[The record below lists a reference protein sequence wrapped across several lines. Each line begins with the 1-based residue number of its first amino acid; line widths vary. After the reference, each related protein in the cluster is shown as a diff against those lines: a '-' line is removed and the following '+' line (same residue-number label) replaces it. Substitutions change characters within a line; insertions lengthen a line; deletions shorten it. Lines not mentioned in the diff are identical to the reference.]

1 MPARHVMAAA
11 KWTPLWLGIVL
22 PLAVHAD
29 NVTDLMERGRWK
41 EARAA
46 VTTME
51 PGKSRTLYLQSRV
64 KQAFDQ
70 PDEALSAAERAVQLE
85 PNNALYHTQ
94 IAEVCG
100 QMAGRAGKLKAF
112 SLARR
117 ARKEAEQAVALDPKQ
132 VEGREVLANFFW
144 LAPGIMGGD
153 KTKAE
158 SMAAEIARISPGQ
171 GALVQAEFAMR
182 AKAESRA
189 ESLYLRALQSDET
202 SYTAHLLL
210 ARLYGSDTRNRWDL
224 AERHGRDAM
233 AKDPGRSGAYNVL
246 AAVLVHGQ
254 RWNELDALLM
264 EAGRQLPGNLTPQ
277 YTAARVLLS
286 EHRDSLRA
294 ERYLR
299 QYLATEPEGGA
310 PSLARAR
317 WRLGQALERQ
327 GRKAEAVAQL
337 EAAVQMDPS
346 FDDAKK
352 DLKRVK
358 KS

>member
-1 MPARHVMAAA
+1 MAAV
-11 KWTPLWLGIVL
+11 KWTPLWLGIVF

-46 VTTME
+46 VATME
-51 PGKSRTLYLQSRV
+51 PGKARTLYLQSRV
-64 KQAFDQ
+64 SQAFDQ
-70 PDEALSAAERAVQLE
+70 QDEALASAERAVQLE

-94 IAEVCG
+94 VAEVCG

-117 ARKEAEQAVALDPKQ
+117 ARKEAEQAVALDPKH
-132 VEGREVLANFFW
+132 VYGREVLANFFW
-144 LAPGIMGGD
+144 LAPGFVGGD
-153 KTKAE
+153 KNKAE

-182 AKAESRA
+182 AKAENRA
-189 ESLYLRALQSDET
+189 ESLYMRALQSDQT

-210 ARLYGSDTRNRWDL
+210 ARLYASDTRNRWDL
-224 AERHGRDAM
+224 TEKHGRDAM
-233 AKDPGRSGAYNVL
+233 AKDPTLRRLQRAHRGVGARPALERARCAAGGGRTPATG
-246 AAVLVHGQ
+246 
-254 RWNELDALLM
+254 D
-264 EAGRQLPGNLTPQ
+264 LTPQ
-277 YTAARVLLS
+277 FQAARTLLA

-299 QYLATEPEGGA
+299 QYLATGAGGRA
-310 PSLARAR
+310 LQLARAR
-317 WRLGQALERQ
+317 GGWDRRWSV
-327 GRKAEAVAQL
+327 KAERWKRSPSSKPL
-337 EAAVQMDPS
+337 QMDLS
-346 FDDAKK
+346 FDEAKK